1 MIQILMS
8 VFRGKNN
15 LVRIIGLNL
24 FFLLFAQSSFSQTS
38 DEKKVMIDGE
48 KAFSENN
55 FTLAKDIYSQAVK
68 LDEKNR
74 NFWYNLAASELALGE
89 RENACEHFYQ
99 AYLLNDGEA
108 LNAIKE
114 NCPNFRNGSIMA
126 VNDVDEKPKFIY
138 KDKEYLLCEKG
149 ALSSKYVDY
158 MAKEL
163 RNSKVLGKKAIG
175 RKVYV
180 LIGISKADSL
190 NIEVLKVTGNQEDVS
205 AVKDE
210 VIAVFKNA
218 ASYISAKNKGVNV
231 DLWEKWA
238 IPLSF

>member
-1 MIQILMS
+1 MKIS
-8 VFRGKNN
+8 VFKLKQRNVGNFLK
-15 LVRIIGLNL
+15 LHL
-24 FFLLFAQSSFSQTS
+24 FVILFTQSSFSQTS
-38 DEKKVMIDGE
+38 DEKKIMVDGE

-108 LNAIKE
+108 LKAIKE
-114 NCPNFRNGSIMA
+114 NCPNFRNGSIMS

-138 KDKEYLLCEKG
+138 KDKEYLICEKG
-149 ALSSKYVDY
+149 VLSSKFVNYI
-158 MAKEL
+158 AKEL
-163 RNSKVLGKKAIG
+163 RNSKILGKKAVG
-175 RKVYV
+175 RKIYV
-180 LIGISKADSL
+180 QIGISKADAL

-205 AVKDE
+205 AIKDE
-210 VIAVFKNA
+210 VMSVFKNS